1 MNMKSKKSKI
11 KTKKYRIMAILHSG
25 RKDTRFK
32 KVDADK
38 YNGLIGSTVICKD
51 LSEVKQFECLQMK
64 VLDSPFHRVWETTAI
79 ISLWENVNRF
89 IYCETVNSIYIL
101 GELEDEPKVKS
112 VKIKY
117 S

>member
-1 MNMKSKKSKI
+1 MKLKKSKI
-11 KTKKYRIMAILHSG
+11 ETKKYKIMAILHSG

-38 YNGLIGSTVICKD
+38 YDGLIGSTVICKN
-51 LSEVKQFECLQMK
+51 LNNIKQFECLQMK
-64 VLDSPFHRVWETTAI
+64 VLDSPFYKIWETTAV

-89 IYCETVNSIYIL
+89 IYCETINSIYIL